1 MGPLHISEKENERI
15 SLPDPKNV
23 TPQNK
28 HQTVWLWHVV
38 TPNIIFNLR
47 TLHIENPFP
56 QNPVCK
62 SRSWSSTL
70 EPSIRHVKAYQR
82 VPIFNHHKQTNNI
95 STYES
100 FEGTPTLKKKNNCYF
115 SFGGPIL
122 LYCFGHCEVV
132 NFGKSFECKF

>member
-56 QNPVCK
+56 QNPV
-62 SRSWSSTL
+62 SQ
-70 EPSIRHVKAYQR
+70 EV
-82 VPIFNHHKQTNNI
+82 
-95 STYES
+95 
-100 FEGTPTLKKKNNCYF
+100 
-115 SFGGPIL
+115 GPL
-122 LYCFGHCEVV
+122 LW
-132 NFGKSFECKF
+132 NLQKTW